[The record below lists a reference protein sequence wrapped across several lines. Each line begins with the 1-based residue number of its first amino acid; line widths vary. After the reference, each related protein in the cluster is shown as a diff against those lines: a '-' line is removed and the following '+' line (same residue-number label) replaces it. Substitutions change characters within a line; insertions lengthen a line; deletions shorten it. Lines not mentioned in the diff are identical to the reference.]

1 MRLSI
6 KQQNPKLKRCISRI
20 VMENKLHTKQ
30 WEKRN
35 LKKDIKGISYLL
47 RRLLARL
54 LYTTALHQINLTI
67 RSRVKSIVKCHERN
81 LIKFRRQYHTH
92 LDTSHMKVNKHIIH
106 NFSSYVLSPEGIAVL
121 SFRLDQH
128 IP

>member
-20 VMENKLHTKQ
+20 VMENELHTKQ

-47 RRLLARL
+47 R
-54 LYTTALHQINLTI
+54 
-67 RSRVKSIVKCHERN
+67 
-81 LIKFRRQYHTH
+81 
-92 LDTSHMKVNKHIIH
+92 
-106 NFSSYVLSPEGIAVL
+106 
-121 SFRLDQH
+121 
-128 IP
+128 